1 MTTPSA
7 TADDGPRRLLE
18 DSRRLARRV
27 RAAQRATWFPLVV
40 FALATF
46 AAIPVYRYVHPSL
59 TCRTGQGGNRVC
71 LVYSSA
77 GLVYWPVALV
87 IAYALIATFYVR
99 RARARGVGT
108 RVTRYVVA
116 GVILTLIMGFAA
128 VWMSMHPPIGD
139 NLLGLPL
146 RGAQLAAF
154 VGLAGP
160 ATAIGLALL
169 FLAGVERSWGLVCLT
184 VAYLAVVLSPAV
196 ILHPLSGHPSVWAF
210 LPRLLIEGGLLLVG
224 AIAFALVQRPWQDGS
239 P

>member
-18 DSRRLARRV
+18 DSRLLARRV

-59 TCRTGQGGNRVC
+59 TCRTGQGGSRVC
-71 LVYSSA
+71 LVYSGV

-99 RARARGVGT
+99 RARARGVGS
-108 RVTRYVVA
+108 RVTRYVAA
-116 GVILTLIMGFAA
+116 GVILALLMGFAA
-128 VWMSMHPPIGD
+128 VWMAMHPPIGD
-139 NLLGLPL
+139 DVLGLPL
-146 RGAQLAAF
+146 RGHLAAF
-154 VGLAGP
+154 AGLAGP

-169 FLAGVERSWGLVCLT
+169 FLAGVERSWGLVVLT
-184 VAYLAVVLSPAV
+184 VAYLAVALSPAV
-196 ILHPLSGHPSVWAF
+196 ILHPISGHPSVWAF
-210 LPRLLIEGGLLLVG
+210 LPRLLLEGGLLLLG
-224 AIAFALVQRPWQDGS
+224 AIVFALVQRPWQDDGR
-239 P
+239 